1 MGVLDRLASAE
12 VSSDLQHHEHTCDVD
27 TIGAAGMAAAN
38 FAHVALFRLK
48 YLNDLTEIEAA
59 KRLMIQWARIHM
71 VRRKLDPRSASR
83 VGVQALTSWVDDVCK
98 ACHGVRY
105 VQFDG
110 APTLSDRQ
118 CPTCN
123 GSGKVYPK
131 QAGVLGEVF
140 KDLRERADSAV
151 VVVQRRLKW
160 KMGG

>member
-12 VSSDLQHHEHTCDVD
+12 VSGDLQHHEHTCDVD

-48 YLNDLTEIEAA
+48 YLNDLTELETA

-110 APTLSDRQ
+110 APALSDRQ
-118 CPTCN
+118 CPTCS
-123 GSGKVYPK
+123 GSGKVYPRH
-131 QAGVLGEVF
+131 AGELGEVF

-151 VVVQRRLKW
+151 VVVQRRLRW
-160 KMGG
+160 KIGG